1 MEVKTRAAEA
11 RPAQASLQ
19 PRPSARVF
27 LSYRPDDT
35 AADAGRLADNLRG
48 HFGEEAVF
56 IDIDTSPGE
65 DVRDAIRAAVSS
77 CDVLIALI
85 GKGWLTERDGAGQR
99 FLDDPH
105 DFVRLEIQT
114 GLERNIRLLPALV
127 QGTTMPGAD
136 QLPDPLI
143 PLASRNAFEI
153 SYNRWQYDVER
164 LIDSIEKYR
173 RQRAA
178 ESPHNLP
185 RQLTS
190 FVGREQEVSAL
201 RQTLLTA
208 RLITLTGPGGIGK
221 TRLALQAANEL
232 LGDFPDGVWLV
243 ELAPVT
249 GPDLVPQAIASALGV
264 TEQPGRSLADTLENY
279 LSSRRLLLVLDNCE
293 HLVDATAHLADRLL
307 RSCPEVR
314 ILATSREALGIGGE
328 TIRRVPSL
336 SVPEFGKQA
345 PLENL
350 TTYEAVALFCD
361 RASAAL
367 GDFSLTEDTAP
378 LVVQICQRLDGIP
391 LAIELAAVRLKVLSL
406 EQVATRLNDRFHLL
420 TGGSRT
426 ALPRQQTLRAAIDW
440 SFDLLPE
447 NERAVLRRLA
457 VFVGVI
463 TLEAAEVVCAGPP
476 VAAQEILDLVTQ
488 LVGKSLVQ
496 AEESA
501 DEARFRLLETIRQYG
516 LSKLLEAGEVEPVR
530 QRHRDWFI
538 GWAERAEPEL
548 QGPDQTRWLNRM
560 EVALDNLRAAFDW
573 LPREGD
579 DEGRLRLATAMG
591 AFWRHGSLSEGRDWL
606 DRALRESA
614 GSSSVR
620 AKAFV
625 WASLLALYQGDFA
638 RAVPLGEAGLDA
650 YRTLGDRW
658 GTAFALQ
665 ALGRAPLLAD
675 DYQQATSRFEQSLAL
690 FREVGDK
697 RGMGVSLY
705 LLSVVAFGRGEYILA
720 TKLGKEALQIS
731 QEIGDTR
738 NTATALGILGRAEL
752 AQGSL
757 ESASRFLDESLTL
770 SRQLGDKRSTAL
782 ELYCVATL
790 ARYRKDYA
798 RAQALAAESL
808 SISRDIRDKLLT
820 GTALSELGIL
830 ESLLGKPDAA
840 ATILEESLET
850 FLETNERLYLARCID
865 ALATVAHQQGRPE
878 QAATLFAAA
887 EALRERIGAALEYF
901 ERDAHE
907 HEINSLRAEIA
918 EAAWAKAWRL
928 GQRMTIEDVATLVL
942 QRGET
947 TLQESRASQPA

>member
-35 AADAGRLADNLRG
+35 AANAGRLADNLRG

-208 RLITLTGPGGIGK
+208 RLLTLTGPGGIGK

-232 LGDFPDGVWLV
+232 LGDFRDGVWLV
-243 ELAPVT
+243 ELAPIST
-249 GPDLVPQAIASALGV
+249 PDLVPQTIASTLGV
-264 TEQPGRSLADTLENY
+264 SEQPGRPLSEALVTYLEG
-279 LSSRRLLLVLDNCE
+279 RRLLLILDNCE
-293 HLVDATAHLADRLL
+293 HLVEPTARLVEAL
-307 RSCPEVR
+307 LHSCPQVHV
-314 ILATSREALGIGGE
+314 LATSRETFGIGGE
-328 TIRRVPSL
+328 IVRRVPSL
-336 SVPEFGKQA
+336 SVPQA
-345 PLENL
+345 GALGPVEKL
-350 TTYEAVALFCD
+350 TGYEAVALFCD
-361 RASAAL
+361 RAAAAV
-367 GDFSLTEDTAP
+367 GSFSLTQSNARS
-378 LVVQICQRLDGIP
+378 VVQICERLDGIP

-406 EQVATRLNDRFHLL
+406 EQVAARLNDRFHLL

-426 ALPRQQTLRAAIDW
+426 ALPRQQTLRATIDW
-440 SFDLLPE
+440 SYDLLPDS
-447 NERAVLRRLA
+447 ERALLRRLA
-457 VFVGVI
+457 VFVGTI
-463 TLEAAEVVCAGPP
+463 TLEAAADVCAGPP
-476 VAAQEILDLVTQ
+476 IATPDILDLIPQ

-496 AEESA
+496 AEESPI
-501 DEARFRLLETIRQYG
+501 EARFRLLETIRQYG
-516 LSKLLEAGEVEPVR
+516 LSKLLEAGEAEPVR

-548 QGPDQTRWLNRM
+548 EGPDQTRWRNRM
-560 EVALDNLRAAFDW
+560 EGALDNLRAAFDW

-591 AFWRHGSLSEGRDWL
+591 AFWRAGRL
-606 DRALRESA
+606 
-614 GSSSVR
+614 
-620 AKAFV
+620 
-625 WASLLALYQGDFA
+625 
-638 RAVPLGEAGLDA
+638 
-650 YRTLGDRW
+650 
-658 GTAFALQ
+658 
-665 ALGRAPLLAD
+665 
-675 DYQQATSRFEQSLAL
+675 
-690 FREVGDK
+690 
-697 RGMGVSLY
+697 
-705 LLSVVAFGRGEYILA
+705 
-720 TKLGKEALQIS
+720 
-731 QEIGDTR
+731 
-738 NTATALGILGRAEL
+738 
-752 AQGSL
+752 
-757 ESASRFLDESLTL
+757 
-770 SRQLGDKRSTAL
+770 
-782 ELYCVATL
+782 
-790 ARYRKDYA
+790 
-798 RAQALAAESL
+798 
-808 SISRDIRDKLLT
+808 
-820 GTALSELGIL
+820 
-830 ESLLGKPDAA
+830 
-840 ATILEESLET
+840 
-850 FLETNERLYLARCID
+850 
-865 ALATVAHQQGRPE
+865 
-878 QAATLFAAA
+878 
-887 EALRERIGAALEYF
+887 
-901 ERDAHE
+901 
-907 HEINSLRAEIA
+907 
-918 EAAWAKAWRL
+918 
-928 GQRMTIEDVATLVL
+928 
-942 QRGET
+942 
-947 TLQESRASQPA
+947 